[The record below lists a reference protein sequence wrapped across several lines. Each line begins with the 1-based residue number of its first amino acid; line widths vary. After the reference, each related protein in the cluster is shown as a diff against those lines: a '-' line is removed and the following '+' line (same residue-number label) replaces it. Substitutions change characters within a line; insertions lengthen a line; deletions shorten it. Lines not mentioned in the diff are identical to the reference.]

1 MIRFV
6 SWVRFLAWGAG
17 LATFGA
23 GILVTGFYLLLT
35 PSLPDAEQ
43 LKSVKL
49 QTPLRIY
56 SADHKL
62 IAEFGEKRRSPIAV
76 EETPQTLLNAFLA
89 AEDSRFFE
97 HHGIDFR
104 GLARATL
111 ELIST
116 GSIQSGGST
125 ITMQVAKNF
134 FLSQERTFS
143 RKFNEILLALQIE
156 QQLSKEEIFE
166 LYLNKIYLGN
176 RAYGIEAAANTYYGK
191 SIQDLTLAE
200 MAMIAGLPKAPSR
213 YNPLANLERAME
225 RRNWILSRMLSLGFI
240 DRPQYEEAIAEPS
253 RARYHGL
260 SPELSAPYIAEM
272 ARQEMIQRFGE
283 AAYEDGY
290 RVYLT
295 LDSKQQAAAQSAV
308 RQGLLDYDR
317 RHGYRG
323 PEQRL
328 NLAGLS
334 HEEIQQQIAR
344 IPRIGGLEPAVVIG
358 VEKDSVSVLP
368 QQGEPRKI
376 DWKGLSWARPFIHTN
391 RMGPAPKTADEILKQ
406 GDVIRLYFNAQAQSW
421 ELSQIP
427 QAQSALVAIS
437 PYNGAIMA
445 LAGGFDF
452 YHSKFNRAIQAAR
465 QPGSSFK
472 PFIYLAGLEMG
483 MTPATLINDAPVVF
497 ADEQLESAWRPRNSG
512 GRFKGPIRLRQA
524 LYESRNLVSIRLVRS
539 LGIQPVIDYVSKFGI
554 PAANMPRNLS
564 LSLGTASV
572 TPFELATAYAILAN
586 GGYRISP
593 HFISRIESSEG
604 EVLYRANPPV
614 ACEDCNNPTLASNEP
629 ISIGTPSESAES
641 PSATPEPVITAPRIA
656 DARAVYIMHSILK
669 DVITKKTGRAAR
681 ALGRNDIA
689 GKTGTTNELVDAWF
703 AGFNQDVAATVWVGF
718 DQPQTL
724 GQNEFGARAALPIW
738 VDFMKEALAGKPE
751 RELPQ
756 PPGLV
761 TVRID
766 ATTGQRATENTEN
779 AIFEIFKAE
788 EVPPETPSSEL
799 PLLPGEDGSGY
810 LSPEEIF

>member
-6 SWVRFLAWGAG
+6 SWVRFLLWGMG
-17 LATFGA
+17 LGAFGA

-43 LKSVKL
+43 LKNVKL

-56 SADHKL
+56 SADNKL
-62 IAEFGEKRRSPIAV
+62 IAEFGEKRRSPVAV
-76 EETPQTLLNAFLA
+76 EDTPQDLLNAFLA

-191 SIQDLTLAE
+191 PIQELTLAE

-240 DRPQYEEAIAEPS
+240 NRAQYEEAVAEPS

-272 ARQEMIQRFGE
+272 ARQEMVQRFGD

-295 LDSKQQAAAQSAV
+295 LDSKQQAAAQAAV
-308 RQGLLDYDR
+308 RKGLLDYDR

-323 PEQRL
+323 PEQHL
-328 NLAGLS
+328 DIAELS
-334 HEEIQQQIAR
+334 PEEIQQRIAR
-344 IPRIGGLEPAVVIG
+344 LPKIGGLEPAVVIR
-358 VEKDSVSVLP
+358 VDKNSVLALP
-368 QQGEPRKI
+368 QRGEPRQI
-376 DWKGLSWARPFIHTN
+376 DWKGLSWARPYIHTN
-391 RMGPAPKTADEILKQ
+391 RMGPAPQTANKILKE
-406 GDVIRLYFNAQAQSW
+406 GDLIRLYFNEDAQRW
-421 ELSQIP
+421 ELSQVP

-604 EVLYRANPPV
+604 DILYKANPPV
-614 ACEDCNNPTLASNEP
+614 ACEDCSSQAAVEAPTEGEDS
-629 ISIGTPSESAES
+629 TQSAES
-641 PSATPEPVITAPRIA
+641 LPTLQEPIISAPRIA

-669 DVITKKTGRAAR
+669 DVITKGTGRGAR

-689 GKTGTTNELVDAWF
+689 GKTGTTNDLVDAWF

-766 ATTGQRATENTEN
+766 AATGQRANANTEN

-788 EVPPETPSSEL
+788 DVPPETVSGDQPIL
-799 PLLPGEDGSGY
+799 HGEDGGY
-810 LSPEEIF
+810 LTPEEIF